1 VTEDRKAAAVTRATR
16 TTPTRRSAPGGRLAV
31 LGVAIAVASLALVA
45 APAGAAVGAKKK
57 TGTPVVVEVGDT
69 AGTTAPMTMTVTP
82 ASVPA
87 GKVTITVKNSGT
99 VIHEMVILKTDTPYD
114 QLPVVK
120 DTVNEA
126 ASVGEVSNIPKGKSK
141 SGTFTLKPGKYVLVC
156 NIKKH
161 YGLGM
166 RAPLTVT

>member
-1 VTEDRKAAAVTRATR
+1 MAA
-16 TTPTRRSAPGGRLAV
+16 
-31 LGVAIAVASLALVA
+31 LGVVIAVASLSLGGT
-45 APAGAAVGAKKK
+45 PAGAAVGAKKK
-57 TGTPVVVEVGDT
+57 TGTPVLVEVGDT
-69 AGTTAPMTMTVTP
+69 AGTQAPMTMTVTP
-82 ASVPA
+82 TSAPA
-87 GKVTITVKNSGT
+87 GKVTFTVKNSGT

-120 DTVNEA
+120 DGVSEA
-126 ASVGEVSNIPKGKSK
+126 ASVGEVADIPKGKTK
-141 SGTFTLKPGKYVLVC
+141 SGTFKLKPGKYVLVC